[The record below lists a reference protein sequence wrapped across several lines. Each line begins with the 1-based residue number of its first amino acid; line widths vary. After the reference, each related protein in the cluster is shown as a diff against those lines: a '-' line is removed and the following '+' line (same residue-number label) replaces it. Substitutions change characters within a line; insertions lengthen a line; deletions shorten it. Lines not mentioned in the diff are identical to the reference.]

1 LTFNPIH
8 DKIKLSGGGHTP
20 LKYLRSPP
28 EGGRRRRYKMAKK
41 VNINKDFVAKFV
53 AESGYPEVGHFADQK
68 DLQKF
73 YKHLSDEQLLEW
85 IELEGLDF
93 KPADS
98 QPINRMRM
106 AMAVLYK
113 HFPKKQAGKKKSKY
127 ADYSDEQ
134 LMTLLMEHDV
144 PCEVTED
151 ERIMRMRAI
160 MALIAHKVIE

>member
-1 LTFNPIH
+1 
-8 DKIKLSGGGHTP
+8 
-20 LKYLRSPP
+20 
-28 EGGRRRRYKMAKK
+28 MAKK
-41 VNINKDFVAKFV
+41 VQVNKAFVEKFLKDNN
-53 AESGYPEVGHFADQK
+53 GYPEVGTFTDQK

-73 YKHLSDEQLLEW
+73 YKHLTDEQLSEW
-85 IELEGLDF
+85 IDVEGLEY

-113 HFPKKQAGKKKSKY
+113 HFPKAPSSKKKSKY

-134 LMTLLMEHDV
+134 LIGLLLEHDV

-160 MALIAHKVIE
+160 MALRAHKIIE